1 MAKKTE
7 TLPSS
12 DCNCLNLRRA
22 AQALTRVYDES
33 VTGSSGIS
41 LNQFALLRNINEL
54 APVSVSDL
62 SAALRLDRTT
72 LVRTLKPLE
81 KLALIEDLAAAGTRS
96 RELTLTRKGQE
107 TLAAANTG
115 WVSAQNRLRAEL
127 GAAGIKQ
134 LTGLLSKIERL

>member
-1 MAKKTE
+1 MALKTE
-7 TLPSS
+7 SQASS

-33 VTGSSGIS
+33 VSAASGIS
-41 LNQFALLRNINEL
+41 LNQFALLRYIKNL

-81 KLALIEDLAAAGTRS
+81 KLALIEDLATAGARS
-96 RELTLTRKGQE
+96 RELALTAKGQKALAE
-107 TLAAANTG
+107 ARAGWAAAQSR
-115 WVSAQNRLRAEL
+115 VAAEL
-127 GAAGIKQ
+127 GEAGIRQ
-134 LTGLLSKIERL
+134 LTELLGRLANL